1 MTTKKFVSLLIW
13 FLCLIVALEFG
24 FEALSAKDTLANIVG
39 LVLLASFGFLSAKT
53 DCFTNIKIKR
63 K

>member
-1 MTTKKFVSLLIW
+1 MKTFVLVLCW
-13 FLCLIVALEFG
+13 MLCLIMVLELG

-39 LVLLASFGFLSAKT
+39 LVLLASFGFLSART

>member
-1 MTTKKFVSLLIW
+1 MKTFVLALCWI
-13 FLCLIVALEFG
+13 LCLIMVLELG

-39 LVLLASFGFLSAKT
+39 LVLLASFGFLSART

>member
-1 MTTKKFVSLLIW
+1 MKTFVLVLCWI
-13 FLCLIVALEFG
+13 LCLIMVLELG

-39 LVLLASFGFLSAKT
+39 LVLLASFGFLSART

>member
-1 MTTKKFVSLLIW
+1 MRTFVLVLCWI
-13 FLCLIVALEFG
+13 LCLIMVLELG
-24 FEALSAKDTLANIVG
+24 FEVLSAKDTLANIVG
-39 LVLLASFGFLSAKT
+39 LVLLASFGFLSART